1 MITYAKS
8 TRRDHRARVSPPEVL
23 RSPHLVLAHP
33 SRNDDFILLVSR
45 LAIQLLNDLL
55 RLRARS
61 IVALYVRKRIFLF
74 PLGKLCEPVCARVGG
89 LDERDEG
96 GEVGD
101 DVPEYG
107 YGCFDDFV
115 DVLGLDLEMDY
126 PSLALKGCFPCRRR
140 KGFRERV
147 IRDRAPTLLK
157 Y

>member
-1 MITYAKS
+1 MTYTESARADQRP
-8 TRRDHRARVSPPEVL
+8 RRPPSEEL

-45 LAIQLLNDLL
+45 LAIQFLNDLL

-74 PLGKLCEPVCARVGG
+74 PLGELCEPICARVGG

-115 DVLGLDLEMDY
+115 DVLGLDLEVDD
-126 PSLALKGCFPCRRR
+126 PSSALEGCFSCRGRE
-140 KGFRERV
+140 GFRERV
-147 IRDRAPTLLK
+147 IRARTPTLLK